1 VTNTPPADQPPDP
14 PPPSAVRNEKIRVFV
29 HLARGFGATH
39 WQAKWDRGEVIGLNE
54 RLPYGFFWAREGGCT
69 IEYSE
74 DHQEGRLGTLLRLVV
89 RALLGFDLVHAW
101 RNRHGIFAAEIVWTG
116 TESQHLAVLFLSLFR
131 SPQRSP
137 KVIAQSIWLFDTW
150 PRLWAPKRWLYARLM
165 ADAALLTMHSDEGL
179 KVARALFPKQRAM
192 TMLYG
197 IRADEMTRR
206 EQRVAPRPIRIVSAG
221 HDRHRDWATLLAA
234 VGGLPDAELRIVAP
248 RLPRGLK
255 PGANVTLVH
264 PKTNDEYIA
273 LYRWADIVALAL
285 NPNLHG
291 SGITVVEEAVVL
303 GVPVVAAD
311 GGALKCY
318 FSEDE
323 LRYVP
328 LGDAAAMRAA
338 IAALADDAGE
348 RTRLVERAQRRMI
361 EGGLTSRDFAL
372 RHAVLSR
379 ELLSG
384 AMDADKEWGAMNAG
398 PIIPQSSIEGAT
410 QPLSHQVARRA

>member
-1 VTNTPPADQPPDP
+1 VTNTSPADQPPEP
-14 PPPSAVRNEKIRVFV
+14 LPPSATQDGEKMRVFV

-54 RLPYGFFWAREGGCT
+54 RLPYGFFWAREAGCT
-69 IEYSE
+69 VEYSE
-74 DHQEGRLGTLLRLVV
+74 DHPEGWVGTVLRLAV

-101 RNRHGIFAAEIVWTG
+101 RNRRGIFAAEMVWTG
-116 TESQHLAVLFLSLFR
+116 TESQHLAVLLLLLGR
-131 SPQRSP
+131 SPRHRP

-150 PRLWAPKRWLYARLM
+150 PRLSAPKRWLYSRLM
-165 ADAALLTMHSDEGL
+165 ANAALLTVHSDEGL
-179 KVARALFPKQRAM
+179 KVAHALFPNQRAM

-234 VGGLPDAELRIVAP
+234 VGSLPEAELRVVAP
-248 RLPRGLK
+248 RLPRALK

-311 GGALKCY
+311 GGALRCY
-318 FSEDE
+318 FSEEE
-323 LRYVP
+323 LHYVP
-328 LGDAAAMRAA
+328 LGDPAAMRAA
-338 IAALADDAGE
+338 IAALADDAAE

-372 RHAVLSR
+372 RHAALSR
-379 ELLSG
+379 ELLY
-384 AMDADKEWGAMNAG
+384 
-398 PIIPQSSIEGAT
+398 GAT
-410 QPLSHQVARRA
+410 VARIEETPPDAPLSTLPSAPA

>member
-1 VTNTPPADQPPDP
+1 MAN
-14 PPPSAVRNEKIRVFV
+14 
-29 HLARGFGATH
+29 AT
-39 WQAKWDRGEVIGLNE
+39 
-54 RLPYGFFWAREGGCT
+54 
-69 IEYSE
+69 
-74 DHQEGRLGTLLRLVV
+74 
-89 RALLGFDLVHAW
+89 
-101 RNRHGIFAAEIVWTG
+101 
-116 TESQHLAVLFLSLFR
+116 
-131 SPQRSP
+131 
-137 KVIAQSIWLFDTW
+137 
-150 PRLWAPKRWLYARLM
+150 
-165 ADAALLTMHSDEGL
+165 LLTMHSDEGL
-179 KVARALFPKQRAM
+179 KVARVLFPHQRAM

-197 IRADEMTRR
+197 IRADQLTHR

-234 VGGLPDAELRIVAP
+234 VGNLPDAELRIVAP

-318 FSEDE
+318 FSEEE

-338 IAALADDAGE
+338 IAALADDAAE
-348 RTRLVERAQRRMI
+348 RARLVERAQRRMI
-361 EGGLTSRDFAL
+361 EGELTSRGFAL
-372 RHAVLSR
+372 RHAALSR
-379 ELLSG
+379 ELLY
-384 AMDADKEWGAMNAG
+384 
-398 PIIPQSSIEGAT
+398 GAT
-410 QPLSHQVARRA
+410 IVTVEETPPDAPLSTLPSAPT

>member
-1 VTNTPPADQPPDP
+1 VTNPPPADQPPDAQ
-14 PPPSAVRNEKIRVFV
+14 PPSAAPNCKKIRAFV

-54 RLPYGFFWAREGGCT
+54 RLPYGFFWAQEAGCAV
-69 IEYSE
+69 EYSE
-74 DHQEGRLGTLLRLVV
+74 DHQEGRLGTGLRLAM

-101 RNRHGIFAAEIVWTG
+101 RNRHGIFNAEIVWTG
-116 TESQHLAVLFLSLFR
+116 TESQHLAVLFLLLGR
-131 SPQRSP
+131 SPRRRP

-150 PRLWAPKRWLYARLM
+150 PRLSVPKRWLYSRLM
-165 ADAALLTMHSDEGL
+165 ANAALLTVHSDEGL
-179 KVARALFPKQRAM
+179 KVARALFPNQRAM

-197 IRADEMTRR
+197 IRADEMTQR

-234 VGGLPDAELRIVAP
+234 VGNLPDAELRIVAP
-248 RLPRGLK
+248 RLPRGPK
-255 PGANVTLVH
+255 RGANVTLVH

-311 GGALKCY
+311 GGALRCY
-318 FSEDE
+318 FSEEE
-323 LRYVP
+323 LCYVP
-328 LGDAAAMRAA
+328 LGDPVAMRAA
-338 IAALADDAGE
+338 IAALADDPAE
-348 RTRLVERAQRRMI
+348 RTRLAERAQHRMI
-361 EGGLTSRDFAL
+361 DAALTSRGFAL
-372 RHAVLSR
+372 RHAALSR
-379 ELLSG
+379 ELLSSATG
-384 AMDADKEWGAMNAG
+384 ADKEWGSMT
-398 PIIPQSSIEGAT
+398 PPPMIPQSPI
-410 QPLSHQVARRA
+410 